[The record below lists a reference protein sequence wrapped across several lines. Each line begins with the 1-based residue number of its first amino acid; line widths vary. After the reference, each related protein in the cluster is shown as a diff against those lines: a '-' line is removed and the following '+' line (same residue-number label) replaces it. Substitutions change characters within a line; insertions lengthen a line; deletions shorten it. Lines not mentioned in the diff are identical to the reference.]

1 MFALKIFAVALGN
14 FFLHSG
20 EVLMCKWKLD
30 NASDR
35 YTIAVKKEGT
45 FVGHLPVVFPHL
57 VLLYCPSPIALFGP
71 PYWVELY
78 LTMEPG
84 NSKIL
89 EDQEDHPWLGNSE

>member
-1 MFALKIFAVALGN
+1 VNESQTTPQIDMPLLLKRK
-14 FFLHSG
+14 
-20 EVLMCKWKLD
+20 VLLLD
-30 NASDR
+30 TCPL
-35 YTIAVKKEGT
+35 Y
-45 FVGHLPVVFPHL
+45 FPHL

-78 LTMEPG
+78 LAMEPG